1 MMDISTEK
9 DIEKKFNS
17 FIDKLNE
24 FLENILLNKYTSE
37 DYKQM
42 LMDVIV

>member
-24 FLENILLNKYTSE
+24 FLENILLK
-37 DYKQM
+37 
-42 LMDVIV
+42 